1 MGQLNI
7 DKSIRTIHIRRSQ
20 IRLWMFHL
28 SAIWEII
35 LIRLKLKL
43 SNLVWILKNAKN
55 RETIWRNSSTVMTN
69 SNIMRILRILDIT
82 RIIIIPFLSL
92 ITTIVWIMKSTLT
105 LLKTL
110 AYFLQLMHAFPTSRT
125 SIMSKRKHI
134 VQVVVGFWR
143 TMKMNGILQSI
154 LMKHVNVQG
163 LTSQES
169 LVVETI
175 VWVWFGFS
183 FF

>member
-1 MGQLNI
+1 M
-7 DKSIRTIHIRRSQ
+7 
-20 IRLWMFHL
+20 
-28 SAIWEII
+28 
-35 LIRLKLKL
+35 
-43 SNLVWILKNAKN
+43 
-55 RETIWRNSSTVMTN
+55 
-69 SNIMRILRILDIT
+69 
-82 RIIIIPFLSL
+82 
-92 ITTIVWIMKSTLT
+92 WIMKSTLT